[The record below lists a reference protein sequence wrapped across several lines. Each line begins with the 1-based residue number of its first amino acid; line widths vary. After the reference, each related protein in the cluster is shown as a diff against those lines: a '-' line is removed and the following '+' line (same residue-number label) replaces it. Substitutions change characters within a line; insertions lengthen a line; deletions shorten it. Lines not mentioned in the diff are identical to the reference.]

1 MVIKVG
7 INGFGRI
14 GRVIFRTCLQNPSIE
29 LSAINDPA
37 IDIEYICYLI
47 KFDSTHGKFKGNITH
62 TDNEINIDGF
72 IVRVFREK
80 LPHSVPWQAAGV
92 QYVIE
97 ASGMFTSLDKASG
110 HLASDGVRRVIVTAP
125 SVDVPMIILGVN
137 DNKLSTEQKVL
148 SCASSTLYCL
158 APIMKVL
165 EESFGVTEGF
175 ITSIHAMTPS
185 LKPLD
190 GLCLRGKHWRDHR
203 SIHQNIIP
211 ASTGACKALAKIL
224 PQVKDKMSGLAFRVP
239 IVNVSV
245 LDLTVRLNTNTNMQD
260 IIKSVEKA
268 SKSFLQN
275 IIKISN
281 EEAVSSDFSG
291 DSHSCILDAD
301 SSLQLKPNFYKII
314 CWYENEFSYA
324 CRVLDSIFYS
334 ENQFNKPV
342 RLLPCKMTYVRAK
355 LTKKQD
361 GVQQTEHNIKE
372 MSIECNYN
380 STEIPK
386 VLSTTS
392 QEAAFKRKPFSRPL
406 YLRKPLSSHNSG
418 PNTTPALNRDTKKRN
433 ELFKIWN
440 DNNDA
445 QKNAARQNRSSFF
458 HSCISFGPKK
468 PEKIDCLK
476 AHERLENVK
485 REFSKMVNITED
497 LLKKSCSNKLQLD
510 TTEKKSVEGVKPTAI
525 GGLKEDTFEETK
537 TVLNGKV
544 NNPPQSN
551 PIFNVCGDFK
561 SSVITT
567 LTDDCS
573 KEDVRFYG
581 SNERDENISVLN
593 MEGEVSQKVA
603 PEVSSGTPQDE
614 IGGTNQNPITSSGQ
628 NSVPPNN
635 DTTANVVV
643 PTNKTVKPISASTKI
658 TIPMSETLN
667 NYIENLTSKSRGK
680 DVLNETKQTIRK
692 VSDDLNAA
700 TGPVEEIESVE
711 SVVAV
716 IEGGFEPDPP
726 REKVPCDTQTIS
738 PKIPEP
744 DPPELLNYMDFNK
757 YLHNKDYNMQII
769 DEELKKRNIVL
780 VNNQKDDNSSVNFK
794 TCSSIDI
801 DHMAVET
808 DERRRNLNLN
818 KQILESLNR
827 MTPEPCQ
834 DPRSGT
840 CSPGDTVTTV
850 SNGDGKRTKP
860 DLYDKL
866 DSASATDSNNSF
878 EINERKSQVIHITD
892 LTNSLEDLARLDKI
906 CRIIE
911 ISDELSDK
919 LFSNLDQADLT
930 DAQQKKWSF
939 RDLCE
944 RIKLDEFCNRVF
956 GKTSN

>member
-62 TDNEINIDGF
+62 SDNDINIDGL
-72 IVRVFREK
+72 VVKVFREK
-80 LPHSVPWQAAGV
+80 LPHSVPWQTAGV

-137 DNKLSTEQKVL
+137 DNKLSTEQKIL

-158 APIMKVL
+158 APIVKVL
-165 EESFGVTEGF
+165 EESYGVAEGF

-211 ASTGACKALAKIL
+211 ASTGACKALSKIL

-245 LDLTVRLNTNTNMQD
+245 LDLTVRLNTNTSIQD
-260 IIKSVEKA
+260 IIKSVDKA
-268 SKSFLQN
+268 SKSYLQN
-275 IIKISN
+275 IIKISS

-301 SSLQLKPNFYKII
+301 SSLQLKPNFFKII

-324 CRVLDSIFYS
+324 CRVLDSIFFS

-355 LTKKQD
+355 LMKKQD
-361 GVQQTEHNIKE
+361 GVQQTDRNIKE
-372 MSIECNYN
+372 ISIECNYN
-380 STEIPK
+380 TNEIPK
-386 VLSTTS
+386 LLCSTS
-392 QEAAFKRKPFSRPL
+392 QETAFKRKTFNRPL
-406 YLRKPLSSHNSG
+406 LLRKPLSSHASAS
-418 PNTTPALNRDTKKRN
+418 TTAPALNRDTKKRN

-458 HSCISFGPKK
+458 HSCIAFGPKK
-468 PEKIDCLK
+468 AENTDCMK

-497 LLKKSCSNKLQLD
+497 LLKKSYSNKLQLE
-510 TTEKKSVEGVKPTAI
+510 TAERKSIEGVKPAAN
-525 GGLKEDTFEETK
+525 GGLKEDTFGQK
-537 TVLNGKV
+537 TVMNGKV

-551 PIFNVCGDFK
+551 LIFNICGDFK
-561 SSVITT
+561 SAVVASPVT
-567 LTDDCS
+567 DCS
-573 KEDVRFYG
+573 KEEVRCCG
-581 SNERDENISVLN
+581 SKERNENNSDFNLV
-593 MEGEVSQKVA
+593 GEVKMNFAKKMSLT
-603 PEVSSGTPQDE
+603 TPQE
-614 IGGTNQNPITSSGQ
+614 QKNLITSSGQ
-628 NSVPPNN
+628 IFLTQNS
-635 DTTANVVV
+635 DTTANMKQLSSKSIKSVY
-643 PTNKTVKPISASTKI
+643 ASTNIQK
-658 TIPMSETLN
+658 PMAETLN
-667 NYIENLTSKSRGK
+667 NYIENLTNKSLVK
-680 DVLNETKQTIRK
+680 KVLNESKETIRK
-692 VSDDLNAA
+692 VTVVSNAA
-700 TGPVEEIESVE
+700 SGTVEDIEA
-711 SVVAV
+711 VVSV
-716 IEGGFEPDPP
+716 IEGGLEPDPP
-726 REKVPCDTQTIS
+726 REKVPCDTQTS
-738 PKIPEP
+738 SFKIKEP
-744 DPPELLNYMDFNK
+744 DPPEMVSYKEFSK
-757 YLHNKDYNMQII
+757 YLHNKDYNMHII

-780 VNNQKDDNSSVNFK
+780 VNNKKDDNSLVSFK
-794 TCSSIDI
+794 TEP
-801 DHMAVET
+801 MVVET
-808 DERRRNLNLN
+808 DERRRNMNVN
-818 KQILESLNR
+818 KQILDSLNR
-827 MTPEPCQ
+827 MTPAPSRN
-834 DPRSGT
+834 PLSGS

-850 SNGDGKRTKP
+850 SNGDGKQTKP

-866 DSASATDSNNSF
+866 DSASASDSNNSF
-878 EINERKSQVIHITD
+878 EINERKSQIIQITD

-930 DAQQKKWSF
+930 GAQQKKWSF
-939 RDLCE
+939 KDLCE
-944 RIKLDEFCNRVF
+944 RIQLDEFCNKVF